1 MTPSVLGTCPG
12 FTAVTEPECQQ
23 LLRFGSERWHV
34 EGTVLTTPT
43 QALDGS
49 CLVLSGTV
57 QPYLHVSDRL
67 VAQPPL
73 HAGEWLGASAAG
85 LVCHEEVTALAAS
98 DVRLF
103 HLPASA
109 FEQLQRAEPS
119 LANRV
124 LRGLAHTL
132 SQQLVR
138 LVERQ
143 QVVADIAHRTA
154 RRPKPADLQAL
165 GVVEPAELP
174 TRRSTADSM
183 EALLRG
189 KTSGSA
195 PRSSR

>member
-34 EGTVLTTPT
+34 QGTILMSPT
-43 QALDGS
+43 HALDGS

-73 HAGEWLGASAAG
+73 HSGEWLGAAAAS

-103 HLPASA
+103 HLPAASL
-109 FEQLQRAEPS
+109 EQLQRAEPS

-124 LRGLAHTL
+124 LRGLAHSL

-165 GVVEPAELP
+165 GVITQAELQ
-174 TRRSTADSM
+174 TQRSTSDSM

-189 KTSGSA
+189 RASGSA